1 MSTFVSVINPST
13 GKVDWVL
20 QDDQYD
26 YHQEIARSGYADML
40 HDTERNKKYYKALA
54 EAIQIKRGLGEPVNV
69 LDIGTG
75 TGLLSMMA
83 ARLGAD
89 TVTACEA
96 FEPMAKCA
104 REIIQQNGFG
114 DKIRL
119 IPKRSTDI
127 IVGRDGDMPEKAN
140 ILVTEV
146 FDTELIGE
154 GAINTFTHAH
164 RELLQK
170 NCIVVP
176 SAANMYVQVVSSDF
190 IRRWRDIRPIKLPG
204 GGDIETPPEMSSCG
218 GAPALQDLQLHELP
232 QSLFQ
237 VLSMPLHVFRFD
249 FSGTLPL
256 KFDNQSSKTFEAL
269 HAGQTDGIFMW
280 WDLEMDTKNK
290 INLSCAPGWGH
301 PRPEELQWRDHWMQA
316 IYYPNQPLS
325 VQKGDKVKVI
335 SSHDE
340 YSLWFNVQQTNSA
353 ESGDNMGPA
362 CSCGM
367 HVSYSRSQIG
377 MLNDPHRR
385 HIYYSLLKEK
395 VTPNSVVLTIS
406 DGSLLCLMAARLG
419 AKQVFALETNNFTRK
434 ILQQFINHNDLGDKV
449 TILSK
454 EPEQLT
460 EDDLHGYKIDLVV
473 GDPYFQSAVLP
484 WHHVHFWYAARQLSG
499 FLSETAEVFPQLLTI
514 KAMAVSFRD
523 LWKIRSPVGMC
534 EGFNIELFDQLI
546 ESSSEISDSEVEP
559 QPLWEYPCTACT
571 GPVTVQSFDFS
582 ETSWINDT
590 SQSSNIS
597 ITLDP
602 SIDDKC
608 NGVVLWAEYQFTDQL
623 KVSLGPREKV
633 IVGEKVEWDFYSKQ
647 GIHLLTNKGKDFV
660 ENLKTID
667 VSLTFKPTTGDFD
680 FIFKTKTS

>member
-1 MSTFVSVINPST
+1 
-13 GKVDWVL
+13 
-20 QDDQYD
+20 
-26 YHQEIARSGYADML
+26 ML

-114 DKIRL
+114 NKIRL

-127 IVGRDGDMPEKAN
+127 TVGRDGDMPERAN

-170 NCIVVP
+170 NSIVVP

-204 GGDIETPPEMSSCG
+204 GGVIDPPSEMTSCG
-218 GAPALQDLQLHELP
+218 GAPALHDLQLHELP

-237 VLSMPLHVFRFD
+237 VLSSPLLIFRFD
-249 FSGTLPL
+249 FSGTHPL

-340 YSLWFNVQQTNSA
+340 YSLWFNVQPTNSVD
-353 ESGDNMGPA
+353 SSDNMGPA

-385 HIYYSLLKEK
+385 DIYYSLLKEK
-395 VTPNSVVLTIS
+395 VTPNSIVLTIS
-406 DGSLLCLMAARLG
+406 DGSLLSLVAARLG

-454 EPEQLT
+454 EPEEVT
-460 EDDLHGYKIDLVV
+460 DDDLQGYKIDLVV
-473 GDPYFQSAVLP
+473 GEPYFQSAVLP

-499 FLSETAEVFPQLLTI
+499 FLSETAEVFPCLLTI

-534 EGFNIELFDQLI
+534 EGFNIQLFDQLI

-571 GPVTVQSFDFS
+571 DPVTVQSFDFS
-582 ETSWINDT
+582 EASWVDNTSKL
-590 SQSSNIS
+590 SNIS

-602 SIDDKC
+602 SINEKC

-633 IVGEKVEWDFYSKQ
+633 IVGEKVEWDFYSQQ
-647 GIHLLTNKGKDFV
+647 GINLLTNKGKDSI

-680 FIFKTKTS
+680 FIFKTKTL

>member
-13 GKVDWVL
+13 GKVDWKL

-114 DKIRL
+114 NKIRL

-127 IVGRDGDMPEKAN
+127 TVGRDGDMPERAN

-170 NCIVVP
+170 NSIVVP

-204 GGDIETPPEMSSCG
+204 GGVIDPPPEMTSCG
-218 GAPALQDLQLHELP
+218 GAPALHDLQLHELP

-249 FSGTLPL
+249 FSGTHPL

-340 YSLWFNVQQTNSA
+340 YSLWFNVQPTNRADS
-353 ESGDNMGPA
+353 SDNMGPA

-367 HVSYSRSQIG
+367 HMSYSRSQIG

-385 HIYYSLLKEK
+385 DIYYSLLKEK
-395 VTPNSVVLTIS
+395 VTENSIVLTIS
-406 DGSLLCLMAARLG
+406 DGSLLSLVAARLG

-434 ILQQFINHNDLGDKV
+434 ILQQFINHNDLGGEV

-454 EPEQLT
+454 EPEEIT
-460 EDDLHGYKIDLVV
+460 EEDLQSYKIDLVV
-473 GDPYFQSAVLP
+473 GEPYFQSAVLP

-499 FLSETAEVFPQLLTI
+499 FLSETAEVFPCLLTI

-534 EGFNIELFDQLI
+534 EGFNIQLFDQLI

-571 GPVTVQSFDFS
+571 DPVTVQSFDFS
-582 ETSWINDT
+582 EASWVDNT

-602 SIDDKC
+602 SIDEKC
-608 NGVVLWAEYQFTDQL
+608 NGVVLWAEYQFKDQL

-647 GIHLLTNKGKDFV
+647 GIHLLTNKGKDSV

-667 VSLTFKPTTGDFD
+667 VSLTFKRTTGDFD

>member
-13 GKVDWVL
+13 GKVDWKL

-114 DKIRL
+114 NKIRL

-127 IVGRDGDMPEKAN
+127 TVGRDGDMPERAN

-170 NCIVVP
+170 NSIVVP

-204 GGDIETPPEMSSCG
+204 GGVIDPPSEMTSCG
-218 GAPALQDLQLHELP
+218 GAPALHDLQLHELP

-237 VLSMPLHVFRFD
+237 VLSSPLLIFRFD
-249 FSGTLPL
+249 FSGTHPL

-340 YSLWFNVQQTNSA
+340 YSLWFNVQPTNSVD
-353 ESGDNMGPA
+353 SSDNMGPA

-385 HIYYSLLKEK
+385 DIYYSLLKEK
-395 VTPNSVVLTIS
+395 VTPNSIVLTIS
-406 DGSLLCLMAARLG
+406 DGSLLSLVAARLG

-454 EPEQLT
+454 EPEEVT
-460 EDDLHGYKIDLVV
+460 DDDLQGYKIDLVV
-473 GDPYFQSAVLP
+473 GEPYFQSAVLP

-499 FLSETAEVFPQLLTI
+499 FLSEKAEVFPCLLTI

-534 EGFNIELFDQLI
+534 EGFNIQLFDQLI

-571 GPVTVQSFDFS
+571 DPVTVQSFDFS
-582 ETSWINDT
+582 EASWVDNTSKSST
-590 SQSSNIS
+590 SQ
-597 ITLDP
+597 
-602 SIDDKC
+602 
-608 NGVVLWAEYQFTDQL
+608 
-623 KVSLGPREKV
+623 
-633 IVGEKVEWDFYSKQ
+633 
-647 GIHLLTNKGKDFV
+647 
-660 ENLKTID
+660 
-667 VSLTFKPTTGDFD
+667 
-680 FIFKTKTS
+680 